1 MSMSVC
7 VCRYI
12 NLLWGRSHTCI
23 HTCVHECFHAC
34 MHACMSPYIHT
45 CTHAHQSRRRRR
57 RCSTRTC
64 ARETWLPV
72 SARLL
77 ILFLRGMA
85 PLSSQHALLMPQ
97 RSRPGTRLCRHTER
111 HLCRH
116 TERHLCRN
124 REARLLPYQR
134 MLNHMPSH
142 SLRRGAGAETRLCLN
157 PTAKARREPPCL
169 SRLALDRER
178 LQLCGVFCAK
188 PQRRGAATM
197 NPIRARW
204 AVLLLR

>member
-1 MSMSVC
+1 MSVC

-116 TERHLCRN
+116 TERHLCRHTERHLCRHTERHLCRN

-134 MLNHMPSH
+134 MPSH
-142 SLRRGAGAETRLCLN
+142 T
-157 PTAKARREPPCL
+157 
-169 SRLALDRER
+169 LDLER
-178 LQLCGVFCAK
+178 LTPAKLCGVFCAK
-188 PQRRGAATM
+188 PPRRGVATI

-204 AVLLLR
+204 AAPVLR